1 MEKIDLI
8 NSYLDELFPEPKCE
22 LNYSNDYELLISI
35 MLSAQSTDKR
45 VNQVTSILFDKY
57 NSLEALNEAKIE
69 DLENIIRSVGSFR
82 KKSQYIK
89 DIASTLI
96 TKYNGVVPLK
106 NINLTVERGEV
117 DDAEIAQRG
126 FRRPDS
132 SPVAHPSGLRI
143 HQREAS
149 GGKRDDGCLGSSGCV
164 TRRGE
169 DNAPRTPSPVHGRLG
184 EPLQTDVRHLEA
196 GRIPGVAVRS
206 PVGDGEKQVL
216 RRLPSR
222 FRQSTSSGSSGNSSF
237 PQLGQG

>member
-96 TKYNGVVPLK
+96 TKYNGVVPRDYELLVE
-106 NINLTVERGEV
+106 INGIGRKTANVFLSEYYKDPYIAV
-117 DDAEIAQRG
+117 DTHVSRV
-126 FRRPDS
+126 S
-132 SPVAHPSGLRI
+132 
-143 HQREAS
+143 
-149 GGKRDDGCLGSSGCV
+149 K
-164 TRRGE
+164 
-169 DNAPRTPSPVHGRLG
+169 RLG
-184 EPLQTDVRHLEA
+184 LARKNDDVLEIEKKLQKKFDKSLWARRHLQMVLF
-196 GRIPGVAVRS
+196 GRYKCKAIS
-206 PVGDGEKQVL
+206 PLCSDCKLKDICKEKKK
-216 RRLPSR
+216 S
-222 FRQSTSSGSSGNSSF
+222 
-237 PQLGQG
+237 